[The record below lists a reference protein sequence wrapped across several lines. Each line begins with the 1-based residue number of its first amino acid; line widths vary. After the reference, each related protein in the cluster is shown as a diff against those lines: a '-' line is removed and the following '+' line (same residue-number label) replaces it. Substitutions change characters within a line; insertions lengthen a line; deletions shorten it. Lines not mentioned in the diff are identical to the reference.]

1 MNSLISPERLWSR
14 AEVLDRPCPVPA
26 EPGVYSWFFRDLPGP
41 VTNNGCVT
49 HNGLTL
55 LYVGISPDKPNRPDS
70 KQSLRTRLKYHFQG
84 NAEGSTLR
92 LTLGALL
99 EDELDVQLRRVG
111 SGKRMTLTHQ
121 GEQRL
126 DDWLEKNSKV
136 SWLIHP
142 TPWELEDQLLG
153 SISLPLNL
161 KGNSNHPFHSR
172 LTGLRK
178 TAKDRA
184 RKLPVADERGTAR

>member
-1 MNSLISPERLWSR
+1 MNSLTNPERLWSR

-26 EPGVYSWFFRDLPGP
+26 EPGVYAWFFSDLPGQ
-41 VTNNGCVT
+41 VATEGCVT

-84 NAEGSTLR
+84 NTEGSTLR
-92 LTLGALL
+92 LTLEALL
-99 EDELDVQLRRVG
+99 EEELDVQLRRVG

-126 DDWLEKNSKV
+126 DDWLENNAKV

-142 TPWELEDQLLG
+142 TPRELEDQMLG

-161 KGNSNHPFHSR
+161 KGNSNHPFHPQ

-178 TAKDRA
+178 KARGRA
-184 RKLPVADERGTAR
+184 RDLPVADERGTAR